1 MPHRYKGREIGAAEG
16 RVIPH
21 LNYEF
26 RFFKGPFNARVVFDS
41 GLQSCY
47 CGQAIYSP

>member
-16 RVIPH
+16 RVIPK
-21 LNYEF
+21 LEF
-26 RFFKGPFNARVVFDS
+26 GFFKGPFSARVVFDS

>member
-1 MPHRYKGREIGAAEG
+1 MCLIGIKDGRSARLKAELS
-16 RVIPH
+16 PK
-21 LNYEF
+21 LEF
-26 RFFKGPFNARVVFDS
+26 GFFKGPFNARVVFDS